1 VKDNPHQMFMLPLNF
16 EHIIEIF
23 GKNIEWKQ
31 AQFLKLGL
39 KLKNY
44 VRILPSG
51 ELDPMDLKMMR
62 ILINDGHR
70 PTDADADSTELDP
83 LLYRFVGDHAKG
95 LRRNI
100 KINNLKT
107 SSNPF
112 VRQLEE

>member
-1 VKDNPHQMFMLPLNF
+1 MLPLNF

-44 VRILPSG
+44 VKILPSG
-51 ELDPMDLKMMR
+51 ELDPQDLKMLR

-70 PTDADADSTELDP
+70 PTDADADSPQLD
-83 LLYRFVGDHAKG
+83 
-95 LRRNI
+95 
-100 KINNLKT
+100 
-107 SSNPF
+107 
-112 VRQLEE
+112 